1 LSPSPFL
8 HLLISI
14 SPAIIGVIVTPDYF
28 SQAEG
33 RYDFLR
39 LSLNFV
45 SCALCRMVV
54 PCFAKSVS
62 DLNAS

>member
-1 LSPSPFL
+1 MNREPTTAEKEE
-8 HLLISI
+8 LLL
-14 SPAIIGVIVTPDYF
+14 APDYF
-28 SQAEG
+28 SRAEG

-39 LSLNFV
+39 LSLKFI

-62 DLNAS
+62 DLNDS